1 MVLKA
6 PAQFQT
12 RYFTYRNV
20 ITFVA
25 QHTLTKQISYRV
37 TSEFQQLDIGHFPV
51 SYTLIQTKLFD
62 FYTLSQSRLPEN
74 HILHNSAYP
83 YSLCMV
89 VPQGSIRVDINQ
101 VLAQLDCA
109 LCYPVSEQKKF
120 RYEIRKVAWKL
131 VQLTT
136 TLSCRCFVCL
146 LILLDS
152 AGLRQVPYTLGYKR
166 FFSLFHYLISERFD
180 QH

>member
-1 MVLKA
+1 MQVNLA
-6 PAQFQT
+6 VNI
-12 RYFTYRNV
+12 RNDFLGSCSV
-20 ITFVA
+20 
-25 QHTLTKQISYRV
+25 TL
-37 TSEFQQLDIGHFPV
+37 
-51 SYTLIQTKLFD
+51 YTLIQTKLFD

-120 RYEIRKVAWKL
+120 RYEIRKVA
-131 VQLTT
+131 
-136 TLSCRCFVCL
+136 
-146 LILLDS
+146 
-152 AGLRQVPYTLGYKR
+152 
-166 FFSLFHYLISERFD
+166 
-180 QH
+180 